1 MKVQVENIKPA
12 IGSIVRFE
20 RSALLDDDVAQRCLE
35 LLEERQ
41 VLVFPRINL
50 TDKEQLAFTDKL
62 GARVNFTNRVPG
74 GDSAA
79 KDVYTI
85 TLDPKINNEPE
96 YVLGTYFWHMDGI
109 TVDMPPPK
117 ASVLSARKVAPK
129 GGQTEFASTF
139 AAYQALPEEDK
150 AELEGLR
157 VLHSVTAAV
166 REVATSRVARSVSP
180 RAQARASPR
189 LEAQVRPQVHD
200 HRLHRRLCGQLAAR
214 RRQSAARASP
224 RVDGPAR
231 LHLPPLLAGRRPR
244 RLGQLRR
251 VAPGH
256 PLLGGFGAHHA
267 PDIGRGRRSRRLS
280 ASNLRAPLS
289 ARTGWSGA
297 TLAKRELL
305 LRRLGPQLRLG
316 GVAKIGA
323 SDFPAPRG
331 PAGIA
336 PVPTT
341 RVVPEQFLARL

>member
-1 MKVQVENIKPA
+1 
-12 IGSIVRFE
+12 
-20 RSALLDDDVAQRCLE
+20 

-50 TDKEQLAFTDKL
+50 SDKEQLAFTDKL

-117 ASVLSARKVAPK
+117 ASVLSARRVAPK

-166 REVATSRVARSVSP
+166 REVATPESLDPYRRALKHEHPLVWKRTSGRKSMIIGYTADYVVNLP
-180 RAQARASPR
+180 RA
-189 LEAQVRPQVHD
+189 
-200 HRLHRRLCGQLAAR
+200 
-214 RRQSAARASP
+214 
-224 RVDGPAR
+224 DGKA
-231 LHLPPLLAGRRPR
+231 L
-244 RLGQLRR
+244 
-251 VAPGH
+251 
-256 PLLGGFGAHHA
+256 
-267 PDIGRGRRSRRLS
+267 
-280 ASNLRAPLS
+280 
-289 ARTGWSGA
+289 
-297 TLAKRELL
+297 
-305 LRRLGPQLRLG
+305 
-316 GVAKIGA
+316 
-323 SDFPAPRG
+323 
-331 PAGIA
+331 
-336 PVPTT
+336 
-341 RVVPEQFLARL
+341 LARLLEWTAQPAFTYRHYWQEGDLVVWDNCGALHRVIPYSADSGRTMHRTSVAGVEAVA

>member
-20 RSALLDDDVAQRCLE
+20 RSALLDDDVAERCLE

-150 AELEGLR
+150 ADLEGLR

-166 REVATSRVARSVSP
+166 REVATPESLDPYRRALKHEHPLVWKRKSGRNSMIIGYTADYVVNLP
-180 RAQARASPR
+180 RA
-189 LEAQVRPQVHD
+189 
-200 HRLHRRLCGQLAAR
+200 
-214 RRQSAARASP
+214 
-224 RVDGPAR
+224 DGKA
-231 LHLPPLLAGRRPR
+231 L
-244 RLGQLRR
+244 
-251 VAPGH
+251 
-256 PLLGGFGAHHA
+256 
-267 PDIGRGRRSRRLS
+267 
-280 ASNLRAPLS
+280 
-289 ARTGWSGA
+289 
-297 TLAKRELL
+297 
-305 LRRLGPQLRLG
+305 
-316 GVAKIGA
+316 
-323 SDFPAPRG
+323 
-331 PAGIA
+331 
-336 PVPTT
+336 
-341 RVVPEQFLARL
+341 LARLLEWTAQPAFTYRHYWQEGDLVVWDNCGALHRVIPYSADSGRTMHRTSVAGIEAVA

>member
-20 RSALLDDDVAQRCLE
+20 RSALLDDDVAERCLE
-35 LLEERQ
+35 LLDERQ

-50 TDKEQLAFTDKL
+50 SDKEQLAFTDKL

-74 GDSAA
+74 GDRAA

-129 GGQTEFASTF
+129 GGQTEFASTY

-166 REVATSRVARSVSP
+166 REVATPESLDPYRRALKHEHPLVWKRKSGRKSMIIGYTADYVVNLP
-180 RAQARASPR
+180 RADVKA
-189 LEAQVRPQVHD
+189 L
-200 HRLHRRLCGQLAAR
+200 
-214 RRQSAARASP
+214 
-224 RVDGPAR
+224 
-231 LHLPPLLAGRRPR
+231 
-244 RLGQLRR
+244 
-251 VAPGH
+251 
-256 PLLGGFGAHHA
+256 
-267 PDIGRGRRSRRLS
+267 
-280 ASNLRAPLS
+280 
-289 ARTGWSGA
+289 
-297 TLAKRELL
+297 
-305 LRRLGPQLRLG
+305 
-316 GVAKIGA
+316 
-323 SDFPAPRG
+323 
-331 PAGIA
+331 
-336 PVPTT
+336 
-341 RVVPEQFLARL
+341 LARLLEWTAQPDFTYRHYWQEGDLVVWDNCGALHRVIPYSADSGRTMHRTSVAGVEAVA

>member
-41 VLVFPRINL
+41 VLVFPRISL
-50 TDKEQLAFTDKL
+50 SDKEQLAFTDKL

-117 ASVLSARKVAPK
+117 ASVLSARRVAPK

-166 REVATSRVARSVSP
+166 REVASPESLDPYRRALKHEHPLVWKRQSGRKSMIIGYTADYVVNLP
-180 RAQARASPR
+180 RA
-189 LEAQVRPQVHD
+189 
-200 HRLHRRLCGQLAAR
+200 
-214 RRQSAARASP
+214 
-224 RVDGPAR
+224 DGKA
-231 LHLPPLLAGRRPR
+231 L
-244 RLGQLRR
+244 
-251 VAPGH
+251 
-256 PLLGGFGAHHA
+256 
-267 PDIGRGRRSRRLS
+267 
-280 ASNLRAPLS
+280 
-289 ARTGWSGA
+289 
-297 TLAKRELL
+297 
-305 LRRLGPQLRLG
+305 
-316 GVAKIGA
+316 
-323 SDFPAPRG
+323 
-331 PAGIA
+331 
-336 PVPTT
+336 
-341 RVVPEQFLARL
+341 LARLLEWTAQPAFTYRHYWQEGDLVVWDNCGALHRVIPYSADSGRTMHRTSVAGVEAVA